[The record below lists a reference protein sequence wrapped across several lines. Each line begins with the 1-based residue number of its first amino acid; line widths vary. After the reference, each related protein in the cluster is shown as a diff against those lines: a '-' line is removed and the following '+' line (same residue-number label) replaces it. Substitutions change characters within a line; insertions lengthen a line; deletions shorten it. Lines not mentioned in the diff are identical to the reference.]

1 VDCGAGDMGISK
13 VRAGIVG
20 GLATLVVATV
30 MAVPTGAAIDSAAVV
45 ATPNTAADQ
54 SNFLEGVSCV
64 SASFCVAAGSYETG
78 TATQTLA
85 LAWNG
90 TAWAVQTTPNV
101 ATDETNRLEDVSCV
115 STSFCVAVGRYY
127 DGTADRTLA
136 MAWDGSTWALQ
147 TTPNI
152 GSGVGDDNELDGVSC
167 VSTSFCVA
175 VGNYYTGTSQHTL
188 AMVWDG
194 SAWTLQSSPNAYVG
208 NDNYLNGI
216 SCLSASFCVAT
227 GAADNGT
234 NYETLAMVWNGSAWT
249 LQSSPNVGTGQSNR
263 LEGVSCVSESFCVAT
278 GDYRIPGFY
287 RTMAMV
293 WDGATWALAST
304 PNVGVGS
311 NEINGVS
318 CASASLCVM
327 VGYHETAGADG
338 TTAIVWDGSAWTVQ
352 STPNAVVDQNNHL
365 NAVAC
370 VSDRQCVAVGDYG
383 NGTVWRTLA
392 VALTGPEPPPT
403 PRFTG

>member
-1 VDCGAGDMGISK
+1 MSVSRARTVAAG
-13 VRAGIVG
+13 V
-20 GLATLVVATV
+20 LVALIASLVMVA
-30 MAVPTGAAIDSAAVV
+30 PTGAAVDSAAVV
-45 ATPNTAADQ
+45 PTPNTAADE

-64 SASFCVAAGSYETG
+64 SASFCVAVGSHETV
-78 TATQTLA
+78 TASQTLA

-90 TAWAVQTTPNV
+90 TTWALQMTPNV
-101 ATDETNRLEDVSCV
+101 STDETNLLYDVSCV
-115 STSFCVAVGRYY
+115 SASFCVAVGRSF

-136 MAWDGSTWALQ
+136 MVWNGTTWALQ

-152 GSGVGDDNELDGVSC
+152 GSGVGDDNELEGVSC
-167 VSTSFCVA
+167 VSASFCVA
-175 VGNYYTGTSQHTL
+175 VGNYYTGTSVHTL
-188 AMVWDG
+188 AMVWNG
-194 SAWTLQSSPNAYVG
+194 STWTLQSSPNTYVG
-208 NDNYLNGI
+208 NDNYLNAI
-216 SCLSASFCVAT
+216 SCLSTSFCVAT

-234 NYETLAMVWNGSAWT
+234 NYETLAMVWNGSTWT

-263 LEGVSCVSESFCVAT
+263 LEGVSCVSESFCVAA

-293 WDGATWALAST
+293 WDGATWALQST
-304 PNVGVGS
+304 PNIGALS
-311 NEINGVS
+311 NEIDGVS

-327 VGYHETAGADG
+327 VGYHDDGAADG

-370 VSDRQCVAVGDYG
+370 VSDRQCVAVGDYD
-383 NGTVWRTLA
+383 NGPVWRTLA
-392 VALTGPEPPPT
+392 VTLTGPEPPPAPPT